1 MLDRTF
7 GDPTDDND
15 AEWIRRRNDLV
26 AELRGA
32 PRQSR
37 AMRRFTAAVHGI
49 ADPAELRQVFA
60 WLEQHG
66 RSPCP

>member
-1 MLDRTF
+1 MPDRSF
-7 GDPTDDND
+7 DDPTDDND

-26 AELRGA
+26 AELRRA
-32 PRQSR
+32 PRQSL
-37 AMRRFTAAVHGI
+37 AIRRFTAAVHGI
-49 ADPAELRQVFA
+49 ADPAQMRQVFA

>member
-1 MLDRTF
+1 MPDRTF

-26 AELRGA
+26 AELRRA

-37 AMRRFTAAVHGI
+37 AIRRFTAAVHGI

>member
-1 MLDRTF
+1 MPDRSF

-26 AELRGA
+26 AELREA

-37 AMRRFTAAVHGI
+37 ALRRFTDALHGI
-49 ADPAELRQVFA
+49 ADPAEVCQVFT

-66 RSPCP
+66 ESTCL